1 MYFNHFPGC
10 VCVLHISIHFHFQ
23 IARGKTTDICS
34 CRFNSLDKHVMSRLL
49 DQANAWPSN
58 SRLQS
63 HTLQF
68 IGSISHYVHNN
79 GHNQQSPYNNTAEPQ
94 TGYHKHLLQKETTF
108 ANGTFLNNNG
118 DSKSPI
124 PLPDWSVALTTWGI
138 SWNFH
143 VYGFSALFVML
154 TVVSVAIFLRFRP
167 RVQRFKIVYNTLIL
181 LAASGMFRAV
191 FLLVDPYGYKG
202 RMARLMVGVM
212 MQAVYPLLCACYG
225 LTQVIPNAEYVC
237 VVRNISRIIKVP

>member
-1 MYFNHFPGC
+1 
-10 VCVLHISIHFHFQ
+10 
-23 IARGKTTDICS
+23 
-34 CRFNSLDKHVMSRLL
+34 MSRLL
-49 DQANAWPSN
+49 DQANAWPSS

-68 IGSISHYVHNN
+68 IGSISHYLHNN

-237 VVRNISRIIKVP
+237 VVRNISRIIKVPWGVIEPRFTKLDFEGRLAVE